1 MKFKVFGKL
10 IVRFFSVV
18 LVAIQISWYISLL
31 SALIRDLNTAKRT
44 DFIIFYI
51 AGKLAKLYG
60 WTQIYDMG
68 LQYSQHQSIL
78 GFTFDKD
85 FYLPYNHPP
94 LLLPVLRLIYSE
106 NFLHSYLFWILFLF
120 FLIAGAIF
128 IFFKLLKE
136 HGFSARNSIFVIVSI
151 SLFYPLFIGLL
162 KGQDSALLF
171 LGMTILYYGIDQQKN
186 SLAGFGL
193 ALITIRPQLA
203 ILLGIPFIFK
213 RQRVF
218 GYFLVFGGCL
228 VLYSFLLVGLPGFQD
243 FIQLLIKSAQSIH
256 NSSQAA
262 MYNLLG
268 FLLRTFPKLRN
279 ETAQII
285 SWIVYGVSILS
296 LCFFWYSRRSIGIQ
310 ELSVAVLVSILA
322 SPHLHFHDMVIILIP
337 LLTIG
342 LVAVEKLN
350 LPQSAIPFSI
360 LIVSSILLFSELS
373 NALRVTI
380 PYLLWIILSLG
391 VLQISR
397 LSILRGPLREK
408 K

>member
-1 MKFKVFGKL
+1 
-10 IVRFFSVV
+10 
-18 LVAIQISWYISLL
+18 
-31 SALIRDLNTAKRT
+31 
-44 DFIIFYI
+44 
-51 AGKLAKLYG
+51 
-60 WTQIYDMG
+60 
-68 LQYSQHQSIL
+68 
-78 GFTFDKD
+78 
-85 FYLPYNHPP
+85 
-94 LLLPVLRLIYSE
+94 
-106 NFLHSYLFWILFLF
+106 
-120 FLIAGAIF
+120 LIAGAIF

-262 MYNLLG
+262 MY
-268 FLLRTFPKLRN
+268 
-279 ETAQII
+279 
-285 SWIVYGVSILS
+285 S
-296 LCFFWYSRRSIGIQ
+296 LWC
-310 ELSVAVLVSILA
+310 
-322 SPHLHFHDMVIILIP
+322 
-337 LLTIG
+337 
-342 LVAVEKLN
+342 
-350 LPQSAIPFSI
+350 
-360 LIVSSILLFSELS
+360 
-373 NALRVTI
+373 
-380 PYLLWIILSLG
+380 
-391 VLQISR
+391 
-397 LSILRGPLREK
+397 
-408 K
+408 

>member
-1 MKFKVFGKL
+1 MKFKKLEKL
-10 IVRFFSVV
+10 IVRLVATV
-18 LVAIQISWYISLL
+18 LVTIQISWYLSLWLALLWDIS
-31 SALIRDLNTAKRT
+31 IAKRT
-44 DFIIFYI
+44 DFIALYI
-51 AGKLAKLYG
+51 SGKLAKLYG
-60 WTQIYDMG
+60 WTKIYDLD
-68 LQYSQHQSIL
+68 LQYFEHQSIL
-78 GFTFDKD
+78 GFNFDIV
-85 FYLPYNHPP
+85 FFLPNNHPP
-94 LLLPVLRLIYSE
+94 LLLPILRLIYSE
-106 NFLHSYLFWILFLF
+106 NFLQSYLLWFLFLL
-120 FLIAGAIF
+120 FLIAGAVF
-128 IFFKLLKE
+128 LLLKLFKK
-136 HGFSARNSIFVIVSI
+136 HGFSAKNRLFFIISI
-151 SLFYPLFIGLL
+151 SLFYPLFISLL

-171 LGMTILYYGIDQQKN
+171 LGMAILYYGIDQQKDG
-186 SLAGFGL
+186 LAGFGL

-203 ILLGIPFIFK
+203 IILGLPFVLK

-218 GYFLVFGGCL
+218 GYFLVFGGFL
-228 VLYSFLLVGLPGFQD
+228 VLYCFLMVGLPGFQD
-243 FIQLLIKSAQSIH
+243 LLQLLINSAQSIH
-256 NSSQAA
+256 NSSQAS